1 MKSLTSPKVIKE
13 ILERH
18 NFRFS
23 KSLGQNFL
31 IDRNIVEKI
40 MEGAQVGEGDRI
52 LEIGPGIGTL
62 TQELV
67 SRGAKVVAVEI
78 DKNLLPILEETLG
91 TPSNLSIVHGDIL
104 KIDIEELVNKFF
116 EGKDFKVVANLPYYI
131 TTPIIMRF
139 LEEQLP
145 FSTLTVMIQK
155 EVAQRMAALPG
166 QKEYGS
172 LSVAIQYYTRP
183 RIVCKVP
190 SSVFMPRP
198 KVDSIV
204 IALDRLDEPPVEVYD
219 RNLFFKVVKAAFA
232 KRRKTILNNL
242 TSGELEEL
250 SRDKILEVL
259 EISGID
265 PQRRG
270 ETLNIQEFAT
280 IANNMTDIYSQLKT
294 RE

>member
-1 MKSLTSPKVIKE
+1 MSLC
-13 ILERH
+13 LD
-18 NFRFS
+18 
-23 KSLGQNFL
+23 L
-31 IDRNIVEKI
+31 
-40 MEGAQVGEGDRI
+40 
-52 LEIGPGIGTL
+52 
-62 TQELV
+62 
-67 SRGAKVVAVEI
+67 
-78 DKNLLPILEETLG
+78 
-91 TPSNLSIVHGDIL
+91 
-104 KIDIEELVNKFF
+104 
-116 EGKDFKVVANLPYYI
+116 
-131 TTPIIMRF
+131 
-139 LEEQLP
+139 
-145 FSTLTVMIQK
+145 
-155 EVAQRMAALPG
+155 
-166 QKEYGS
+166 
-172 LSVAIQYYTRP
+172 
-183 RIVCKVP
+183 
-190 SSVFMPRP
+190 

-294 RE
+294 RVTHYTIIFSYNSLTYNSY

>member
-1 MKSLTSPKVIKE
+1 MKPLTSPKVIRE

-40 MEGAQVGEGDRI
+40 MEGAQVTQGDRV

-67 SRGAKVVAVEI
+67 SKGAEVVAVEI

-91 TPSNLSIVHGDIL
+91 SPPNLTIVHGDIL
-104 KIDIEELVNKFF
+104 KIDIQKLVNEFF

-139 LEEQLP
+139 LEEHLP
-145 FSTLTVMIQK
+145 FTTLTVMIQK
-155 EVAQRMAALPG
+155 EVAQRMAAEPG

-172 LSVAIQYYTRP
+172 LSIAVQYYTKP

-204 IALDRLDEPPVEVYD
+204 IALDRLDEPPVKVYD
-219 RNLFFKVVKAAFA
+219 RDLFFKLVKAAFA

-242 TSGELEEL
+242 TSGEMQEW
-250 SRDKILEVL
+250 SREKILEIL

-270 ETLNIQEFAT
+270 ETLDIQEFAN
-280 IANNMTDIYSQLKT
+280 IANNMIDIYSKLKT
-294 RE
+294 SD

>member
-13 ILERH
+13 ILEKH

-40 MEGAQVGEGDRI
+40 MEGAQVTQGDRV

-62 TQELV
+62 TQELI

-78 DKNLLPILEETLG
+78 DKNLLPILAETLG
-91 TPSNLSIVHGDIL
+91 TPPNLSIVHGDIL
-104 KIDIEELVNKFF
+104 KIDIQGLVNEFF
-116 EGKDFKVVANLPYYI
+116 EGKEFKVVANLPYYI

-139 LEEQLP
+139 LEEYLP
-145 FSTLTVMIQK
+145 FTTLTVMIQK
-155 EVAQRMAALPG
+155 EVAQRMAAKPG

-172 LSVAIQYYTRP
+172 LSVAIQYYTKP
-183 RIVCKVP
+183 RLVCRVP

-204 IALDRLDEPPVEVYD
+204 IALDRLDEPPVAVYD
-219 RNLFFKVVKAAFA
+219 RDLFFKVVKAAFA

-242 TSGELEEL
+242 TSGDLKEWDKE
-250 SRDKILEVL
+250 KILEVL
-259 EISGID
+259 ESSGID

-280 IANNMTDIYSQLKT
+280 IANNMRDIKLV
-294 RE
+294 

>member
-31 IDRNIVEKI
+31 IDGNIVKKI
-40 MEGAQVGEGDRI
+40 MEGAEITKEDRV

-67 SRGAKVVAVEI
+67 STAAKVVAVEI
-78 DKNLLPILEETLG
+78 DKSLLPVLEETLG
-91 TPSNLSIVHGDIL
+91 QPPNLRIVHGDIL
-104 KIDIEELVNKFF
+104 KIDIRGLINEFF
-116 EGKDFKVVANLPYYI
+116 EGKEFKVVANLPYYI

-139 LEEQLP
+139 LEEDLP
-145 FSTLTVMIQK
+145 FTALTVMIQK
-155 EVAQRMAALPG
+155 EVAQRMAAKPG

-172 LSVAIQYYTRP
+172 LSVAIQYYTKP

-190 SSVFMPRP
+190 SSVFMPKP

-204 IALDRLDEPPVEVYD
+204 IALDRLEEPPVDVFD
-219 RNLFFKVVKAAFA
+219 RDLFFKVVRAAFA

-242 TSGELEEL
+242 TSGELEEW
-250 SRDKILEVL
+250 SREDILRVL
-259 EISGID
+259 ESVGID

-270 ETLNIQEFAT
+270 ETLSIQEFAL
-280 IANNMTDIYSQLKT
+280 IANSLHQPL
-294 RE
+294 

>member
-1 MKSLTSPKVIKE
+1 MKSLTSPKVIKD
-13 ILERH
+13 IMERH

-31 IDRNIVEKI
+31 IDGNIVKKI
-40 MEGAQVGEGDRI
+40 MEGAEITKEDRV

-67 SRGAKVVAVEI
+67 STAAKVVAVEI
-78 DKNLLPILEETLG
+78 DKSLLPVLEETLG
-91 TPSNLSIVHGDIL
+91 QPPNLRIVHGNIL
-104 KIDIEELVNKFF
+104 KIDIRGLINEFF
-116 EGKDFKVVANLPYYI
+116 EGKEFKVVANLPYYI

-139 LEEQLP
+139 LEEDLP
-145 FSTLTVMIQK
+145 FTALTVMIQK
-155 EVAQRMAALPG
+155 EVAQRMAAKPG

-172 LSVAIQYYTRP
+172 LSVAIQYYTKP

-190 SSVFMPRP
+190 SSVFMPKP

-204 IALDRLDEPPVEVYD
+204 IALDRLEEPPVDVFD
-219 RNLFFKVVKAAFA
+219 RDLFFKVVRAAFA

-242 TSGELEEL
+242 TSGELEEW
-250 SRDKILEVL
+250 SREDILRVL
-259 EISGID
+259 ESVGID

-270 ETLNIQEFAT
+270 ETLSIQEFAL
-280 IANNMTDIYSQLKT
+280 IANSLHQPL
-294 RE
+294 

>member
-1 MKSLTSPKVIKE
+1 MKSLTSPKVIKD
-13 ILERH
+13 IMERH

-31 IDRNIVEKI
+31 IDGNIVKKI
-40 MEGAQVGEGDRI
+40 MEGAEITKEDRV

-67 SRGAKVVAVEI
+67 STAAKVVAVEI
-78 DKNLLPILEETLG
+78 DKSLLPVLEETLG
-91 TPSNLSIVHGDIL
+91 QPPNLRIVHGNIL
-104 KIDIEELVNKFF
+104 KIDIRGLINEFF
-116 EGKDFKVVANLPYYI
+116 EGKEFKVVANLPYYI

-139 LEEQLP
+139 LEEDLP
-145 FSTLTVMIQK
+145 FTALTVMIQK
-155 EVAQRMAALPG
+155 EVAQRMAAKPG

-172 LSVAIQYYTRP
+172 LSVAIQYYTKP

-190 SSVFMPRP
+190 SNVFMPKP

-204 IALDRLDEPPVEVYD
+204 IALDRLEEPPVDVFD
-219 RNLFFKVVKAAFA
+219 RDLFFKVVRAAFA

-242 TSGELEEL
+242 TSGELEEW
-250 SRDKILEVL
+250 SREDILRVL
-259 EISGID
+259 ESVGID

-270 ETLNIQEFAT
+270 ETLSIQEFAL
-280 IANNMTDIYSQLKT
+280 IANSLHQPL
-294 RE
+294 